1 MIPEP
6 SVSIIRDNYKKAIKE
21 KRIVRWQETSEY
33 PAWVK
38 VGEVSISP
46 FFDDIG
52 ICTHLVGSV
61 HDITERK
68 RAEENLEKESRMRT
82 ALLDNIPGCIALILK
97 KGTREIVASNRFG
110 REIGAVPGQTCFKTC
125 AERDDNC
132 PFCLAPKLWK
142 TDQSQKL
149 EVEYRGT
156 WYEEIWVPLSE
167 SLYVHYVFDITERK
181 RSEEAL
187 RKSEEQ
193 LRQSQKLESVG
204 SLAGGIAHDFNNL
217 LTTILGYSELIF
229 MEENLNDTT
238 KEGVQ
243 EIKNS
248 AERAAALTQ
257 QLLAFSR
264 KQVLQPQVIDLNRLI
279 TGLGK
284 MLKRLVSEDIDFTI
298 KYVLLLSLRP
308 CFISSVRTRQT
319 SNFKRG

>member
-1 MIPEP
+1 MRSSLP
-6 SVSIIRDNYKKAIKE
+6 IRLA
-21 KRIVRWQETSEY
+21 
-33 PAWVK
+33 
-38 VGEVSISP
+38 
-46 FFDDIG
+46 
-52 ICTHLVGSV
+52 
-61 HDITERK
+61 
-68 RAEENLEKESRMRT
+68 
-82 ALLDNIPGCIALILK
+82 
-97 KGTREIVASNRFG
+97 

-248 AERAAALTQ
+248 ADRAAALTQ